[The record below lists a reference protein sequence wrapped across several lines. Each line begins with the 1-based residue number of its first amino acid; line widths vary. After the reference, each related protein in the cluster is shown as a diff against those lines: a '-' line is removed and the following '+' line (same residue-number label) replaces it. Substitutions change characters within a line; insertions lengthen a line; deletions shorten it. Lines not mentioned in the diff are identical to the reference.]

1 MTTFFYSLVA
11 LLVITTPILFIIRLI
26 RMAMKK
32 KALKIGVATAIC
44 AGSIIPLAIIG
55 ALVNPATYCKHEYA
69 IVEEIPDDT
78 CKEKGQIISVCS
90 LCNDK
95 KTEKIEKT
103 EHSWQVDS
111 TVPASCVEKGYIV
124 QVCQIC
130 KDVRHTETTDA
141 LGHSM
146 KEVSRT
152 EPTRESTGKVVYRC
166 ERCGSEESKTL
177 DKLPPITYVEGVTF
191 DEIYRAYKDNELRAN
206 EKYQN
211 KRYRVTAKVYSI
223 SAGSLLG
230 FGGGATLA
238 LETTVDGTYVIMI
251 AVFGKD
257 QEAAL
262 KEINTGDMITFE
274 GKCLSSLSWDNCE
287 IVK

>member
-1 MTTFFYSLVA
+1 M
-11 LLVITTPILFIIRLI
+11 
-26 RMAMKK
+26 
-32 KALKIGVATAIC
+32 
-44 AGSIIPLAIIG
+44 
-55 ALVNPATYCKHEYA
+55 
-69 IVEEIPDDT
+69 
-78 CKEKGQIISVCS
+78 
-90 LCNDK
+90 
-95 KTEKIEKT
+95 
-103 EHSWQVDS
+103 
-111 TVPASCVEKGYIV
+111 
-124 QVCQIC
+124 
-130 KDVRHTETTDA
+130 
-141 LGHSM
+141 
-146 KEVSRT
+146 
-152 EPTRESTGKVVYRC
+152 
-166 ERCGSEESKTL
+166 
-177 DKLPPITYVEGVTF
+177 PPITYVEGVTF

>member
-11 LLVITTPILFIIRLI
+11 LLVITTPILFIIWLV

-55 ALVNPATYCKHEYA
+55 ALVNPATYCKHEYTV
-69 IVEEIPDDT
+69 VEEIPAT
-78 CKEKGQIISVCS
+78 CKEKGQITRVCS

-111 TVPASCVEKGYIV
+111 TVPASCTEKGYIV

>member
-11 LLVITTPILFIIRLI
+11 LLVITTPILFIIWLI

-69 IVEEIPDDT
+69 IVEEIPAT
-78 CKEKGQIISVCS
+78 CKEKGQIISVCSLCNDKKTERTPKNEHKYAVVEKIPATCKEKGQITRVCS

-166 ERCGSEESKTL
+166 ERCGS
-177 DKLPPITYVEGVTF
+177 
-191 DEIYRAYKDNELRAN
+191 
-206 EKYQN
+206 
-211 KRYRVTAKVYSI
+211 
-223 SAGSLLG
+223 
-230 FGGGATLA
+230 
-238 LETTVDGTYVIMI
+238 
-251 AVFGKD
+251 
-257 QEAAL
+257 
-262 KEINTGDMITFE
+262 
-274 GKCLSSLSWDNCE
+274 
-287 IVK
+287 